1 MKTILDRYAF
11 HIVFVVFAAIAVTFG
26 VNYKTARDDSRRAE
40 TEVFAPY
47 FDAIG
52 DERFAEA
59 WAFHSDDWRQ
69 RHPEAEFTGFYRKLL
84 ADEGP
89 VVSQNVWG
97 SRRAGLPFV
106 GSPGIIVDYQLGLKA
121 AFYAITYTLVPTSD
135 GRLLIDAGVSTSGN
149 MRLVSRPW

>member
-1 MKTILDRYAF
+1 MKAILDRYAF
-11 HIVFVVFAAIAVTFG
+11 HIVFVVFAAIVATLV
-26 VNYKTARDDSRRAE
+26 VNHRTSVDDGRRAE
-40 TEVFAPY
+40 TDVFAPY
-47 FDAIG
+47 FGAIG
-52 DERFAEA
+52 EGRFAEA

-69 RHPEAEFTGFYRKLL
+69 RHPEAEFTGYYRKLL

-89 VVSQNVWG
+89 VVSRNVWG
-97 SRRAGLPFV
+97 SRRLGLPVV
-106 GSPGIIVDYQLGLKA
+106 GSPGVVVDYQLGLKG

>member
-1 MKTILDRYAF
+1 MKTVLDRYAF

-47 FDAIG
+47 FAAIADG
-52 DERFAEA
+52 RLAEA
-59 WAFHSDDWRQ
+59 WAFHSEDWRT
-69 RHPEAEFTGFYRKLL
+69 RHSEAEFTGFYRKMM
-84 ADEGP
+84 AAEGP
-89 VVSQNVWG
+89 VVSRNVWG
-97 SRRAGLPFV
+97 SRRFGLPLV
-106 GSPGIIVDYQLGLKA
+106 GAPGVVVDYQLGLKG

-149 MRLVSRPW
+149 LRLVSRPW